1 MCVYNNTSNAWESG
15 FLSLIEAG
23 SKRRAT
29 SCHFVVVGTE
39 MGRLVELAEINSFL
53 EYEILMRVQ
62 CAQAFR
68 VPLLTSFAAHTQH
81 RLSRSRGYI
90 LGASDSAF
98 PMIDGRVLRQFS
110 ACSREL
116 QQSILEDA
124 RAGCLFA
131 VESLIK
137 KLPSHLRAP
146 TLMYRQLLADE
157 SAKNNLFK
165 EENVIEDFIRP
176 VKDGLQLQTVWS
188 LLHKYQLC

>member
-1 MCVYNNTSNAWESG
+1 MSPLMTET
-15 FLSLIEAG
+15 G
-23 SKRRAT
+23 SKRSAT
-29 SCHFVVVGTE
+29 SCNFVVVGTE
-39 MGRLVELAEINSFL
+39 MGRLVQLAEIQSFL

-62 CAQAFR
+62 CAQVFR
-68 VPLLTSFAAHTQH
+68 VPFLTSFAAHTQQ
-81 RLSRSRGYI
+81 RLLRSRGFL
-90 LGASDSAF
+90 LGVSDSAF

-110 ACSREL
+110 VCSREL

-137 KLPSHLRAP
+137 KLPSRLRTSAS
-146 TLMYRQLLADE
+146 MYRQLLADE
-157 SAKNNLFK
+157 SAKNDLFK
-165 EENVIEDFIRP
+165 EENVVEECIRP